1 LLKLH
6 IMDLQLSKNYCYIM
20 GLNLNQK
27 INIKGQREQIL
38 YFMHDCKKRVTKSN
52 KNFFRTYKK

>member
-1 LLKLH
+1 
-6 IMDLQLSKNYCYIM
+6 MDLQLSKNYCYIM

-38 YFMHDCKKRVTKSN
+38 YFMHNCKKRVTKSN